1 MEVEVLEGEEVCYD
15 HGYAVREDDSRW
27 NSLFAMLS
35 GISIRIEGI
44 SSEINSIDSRLKKCE
59 KIQAETAAAVGSEVE
74 TLKSQMAA
82 LKSVIET
89 AEIDALA
96 PPITELIQPAK
107 CKEDLDALEEK
118 ALDEDYKNQLVSA
131 VARIH
136 GCNRIGEGATV
147 SYQIIDF
154 FFDRKF
160 MVECSWS
167 GESIKSGVHNFD
179 AKIALSKYCNL
190 IGLFHACVNVTDST
204 YTQNECVQVIRMCLK
219 NSKRRLKAN
228 RRRKSAAQRK
238 KKPTSEDL
246 AVRMIAEKQ
255 LRRLQA
261 VGVKKIAK
269 S

>member
-1 MEVEVLEGEEVCYD
+1 MLEGEEVCYE

-27 NSLFAMLS
+27 NSLFGMLS
-35 GISIRIEGI
+35 GISNRIGAI
-44 SSEINSIDSRLKKCE
+44 SSEISSIDNRLKKCE
-59 KIQAETAAAVGSEVE
+59 EIQVETAATIGSEVE

-82 LKSVIET
+82 LKCVIET
-89 AEIDALA
+89 AEIDALV
-96 PPITELIQPAK
+96 PPITELIKPAK
-107 CKEDLDALEEK
+107 CKEDLDELEAK
-118 ALDEDYKNQLVSA
+118 ALDEQYKNELVQA

-160 MVECSWS
+160 MLECSWS
-167 GESIKSGVHNFD
+167 GESIKSGIHNHD

-190 IGLFHACVNVTDST
+190 IGLFHACVNVADST
-204 YTQNECVQVIRMCLK
+204 YTQNECVQIIRMCLK

-228 RRRKSAAQRK
+228 RRRKSAAQVRK

-255 LRRLQA
+255 LRRLQTV
-261 VGVKKIAK
+261 VGKKIAK